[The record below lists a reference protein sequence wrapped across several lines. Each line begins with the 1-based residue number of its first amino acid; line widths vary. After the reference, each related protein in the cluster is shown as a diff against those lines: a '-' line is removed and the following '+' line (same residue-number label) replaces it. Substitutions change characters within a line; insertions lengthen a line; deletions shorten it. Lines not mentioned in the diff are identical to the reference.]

1 VADSREA
8 RGLLHTKKEAKTEKP
23 AGDFFLSFDS
33 SPVPAKAQEAARR
46 EPAIREKPV
55 KIKFDDVQPPQ
66 QQEEPVELPP
76 QVLTEKVSKKD
87 KKAKEEKEEKKKEE
101 FVPKDRVPYEQLP
114 NKVKKRMEKRK
125 EKREMLKAQKKIK
138 IDLSKSEDS
147 LVEKYKQAYGDT
159 VAEEKLKEYVY
170 YQKLIF
176 DAKNKQR
183 SSTKKK
189 SKK

>member
-33 SPVPAKAQEAARR
+33 SPAPTKAQEAARR
-46 EPAIREKPV
+46 EPTIKEKPV
-55 KIKFDDVQPPQ
+55 KIKFDDLQPPPQ
-66 QQEEPVELPP
+66 QEETAELPP
-76 QVLTEKVSKKD
+76 QVVTEKVSKKD
-87 KKAKEEKEEKKKEE
+87 KKAKEEKVEKKKEE

-176 DAKNKQR
+176 DAKNK
-183 SSTKKK
+183 
-189 SKK
+189 